1 MPRKKTDTEKCKHS
15 HSKERKKKILPIEPR
30 LCVWFK
36 RCNIGFFLRFFFQVC
51 YFVRATKGRAPWSK
65 TQTLRLTN
73 SYRLQY
79 NHRTYN
85 NIARSIVVAT
95 YQFAKQRQWYQFNRK
110 IKSAANIMYLKST
123 IKWNAAAVVVVFFC
137 SSLFSF
143 NNSLLVDIVVG
154 FLWACY
160 GYRKSIYIFIVHIQS
175 NGNRQMK
182 GNFCGCL
189 WMGFEM
195 LSLYFTYNGRRWF
208 SFRVFPLV
216 FFLLLLLSVVLD
228 SSVSIHCLMIA
239 L

>member
-1 MPRKKTDTEKCKHS
+1 MQTFS
-15 HSKERKKKILPIEPR
+15 FEREKKKFFLLSPVFVFDSSVVISVFFLASSFKCVI
-30 LCVWFK
+30 LCVRRRVVLLGAKLKHFDLQIAIDYNTITA
-36 RCNIGFFLRFFFQVC
+36 R
-51 YFVRATKGRAPWSK
+51 T
-65 TQTLRLTN
+65 TTLPDPSSWRPINLQNNESDIN
-73 SYRLQY
+73 S
-79 NHRTYN
+79 
-85 NIARSIVVAT
+85 IE
-95 YQFAKQRQWYQFNRK
+95 KE
-110 IKSAANIMYLKST
+110 SAANIMYLKST

-143 NNSLLVDIVVG
+143 NDSLLVDIVVG

-189 WMGFEM
+189 WMGFQM
-195 LSLYFTYNGRRWF
+195 LSLYFTFNERRWF

-216 FFLLLLLSVVLD
+216 FFLLLLLPVVLD
-228 SSVSIHCLMIA
+228 SSVFIHCLMIA

>member
-15 HSKERKKKILPIEPR
+15 HSKERKKKFFLLSPVFVFDSSVVISVFFFASSFKCVI
-30 LCVWFK
+30 LCVRRRVVLLGAKLKHFDLQIAIDYNTITA
-36 RCNIGFFLRFFFQVC
+36 R
-51 YFVRATKGRAPWSK
+51 T
-65 TQTLRLTN
+65 TTLPDPSSWRPINLQNNDSDIN
-73 SYRLQY
+73 S
-79 NHRTYN
+79 
-85 NIARSIVVAT
+85 IE
-95 YQFAKQRQWYQFNRK
+95 KE
-110 IKSAANIMYLKST
+110 SAANIMYLKST

-189 WMGFEM
+189 WMGFQCSRSILLTMDGDDFLFEF
-195 LSLYFTYNGRRWF
+195 SRWF
-208 SFRVFPLV
+208 
-216 FFLLLLLSVVLD
+216 FFLLLLLPVVLD
-228 SSVSIHCLMIA
+228 SSVFIHCLMIA